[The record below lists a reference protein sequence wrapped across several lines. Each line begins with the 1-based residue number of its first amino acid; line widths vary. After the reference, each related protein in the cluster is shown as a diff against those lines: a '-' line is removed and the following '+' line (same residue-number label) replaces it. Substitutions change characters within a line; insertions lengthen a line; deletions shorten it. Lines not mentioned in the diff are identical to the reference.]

1 MTDQISVL
9 MGASRKMSLAAAQTE
24 EAGSTIV
31 QLTHE
36 EIGALRT
43 GLRLLM
49 AARGVKAG
57 EGGA

>member
-1 MTDQISVL
+1 MADEISAL
-9 MGASRKMSLAAAQTE
+9 LSAHRKLGLASAQTE
-24 EAGSTIV
+24 EADSTIV
-31 QLTHE
+31 QLTGE
-36 EIGALRT
+36 EIRALRT